1 MLGKEK
7 CRILKDVR
15 RRIADENDIPF
26 VTEECTHKGSCR
38 GTCPRCESELRYL
51 EKQLAR
57 RTALGKKVTLAALC
71 TGMALTASGCIPV
84 SIVKNIVTPADDL
97 SGAVSYYEP
106 SPKPEPDVE
115 VESGEVEWPEGGIEL
130 TGEAA
135 PWEDPDQ
142 GNDMDAISFN
152 DEETEVYPDTELS
165 GMVAYE
171 DGF

>member
-7 CRILKDVR
+7 CSILKDIR

-84 SIVKNIVTPADDL
+84 SIVKNIATPADDL

-115 VESGEVEWPEGGIEL
+115 VGSGELEWPEGGIEL

-152 DEETEVYPDTELS
+152 DEETEVFPDIELS
-165 GMVAYE
+165 GMIAYE
-171 DGF
+171 DWM